1 MQCVNLD
8 AIYHC
13 IRMKRILQFTLLMSS
28 IGLFSQN
35 LEKKISNE
43 ICTCLGNVENLK
55 DPEKTLEQ
63 CVQKSFEDNYTAI
76 IKKFND
82 PKNTNTKDFEDYY
95 ISIESL
101 LLSNC
106 KSFLEYR
113 KKEFVSKKQESIS
126 NCNDIKTGI
135 YYYETLKK
143 REKSYLTFTKN
154 TVIETRNN
162 NVYTINKI
170 EWMDKCTYKLNLL
183 ETNSNYDETYLKNKS
198 LIFKIIEN
206 SPTYFV
212 VQTEYF
218 ENGGFNNVKIFKLP
232 FINE

>member
-1 MQCVNLD
+1 
-8 AIYHC
+8 
-13 IRMKRILQFTLLMSS
+13 MKRILQFTLLISS
-28 IGLFSQN
+28 ICLFSQN

-55 DPEKTLEQ
+55 DPEKKLEE
-63 CVQKSFEDNYTAI
+63 CGKKIFDNNYTEI
-76 IKKFND
+76 VKKFND
-82 PKNTNTKDFEDYY
+82 PQNTKTKDIEDYY
-95 ISIESL
+95 VSIEGL

-113 KKEFVSKKQESIS
+113 KKEFVREKQESIS
-126 NCNDIKTGI
+126 NCDDIKTGV
-135 YYYETLKK
+135 YYYETLQK

-154 TVIETRNN
+154 EVIETRKN
-162 NVYTINKI
+162 NVYSINKI
-170 EWMDKCTYKLNLL
+170 EWTDKCTYKLNLL

-198 LIFKIIEN
+198 LIFRVIEN

-218 ENGGFNNVKIFKLP
+218 ENGGLNNVKIFKLP

>member
-1 MQCVNLD
+1 
-8 AIYHC
+8 
-13 IRMKRILQFTLLMSS
+13 MKHILQFTLLISS
-28 IGLFSQN
+28 ISLFSQN

-43 ICTCLGNVENLK
+43 ICTCLGDVEKLK
-55 DPEKTLEQ
+55 DPEKKLDE
-63 CVQKSFEDNYTAI
+63 CFRKSFKNNDTEI
-76 IKKFND
+76 IQKFNS
-82 PKNTNTKDFEDYY
+82 PQNTSTKDFEDYY
-95 ISIESL
+95 VSIEGL

-113 KKEFVSKKQESIS
+113 KKGFVREKQESLS
-126 NCNDIKTGI
+126 NCDDIKTGI
-135 YYYETLKK
+135 YYYETLQK

-154 TVIETRNN
+154 EVIETRKN

-170 EWMDKCTYKLNLL
+170 EWTDKCTYKLNLL

-198 LIFKIIEN
+198 LIFKVIEN

-218 ENGGFNNVKIFKLP
+218 ENGGLNNVKIFKLP
-232 FINE
+232 FTNE